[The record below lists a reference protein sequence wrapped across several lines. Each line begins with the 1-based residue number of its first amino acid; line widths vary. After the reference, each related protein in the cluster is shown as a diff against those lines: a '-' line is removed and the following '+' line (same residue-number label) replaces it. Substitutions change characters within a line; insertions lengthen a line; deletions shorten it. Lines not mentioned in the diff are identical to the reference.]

1 MATFRIAYGT
11 LSPAYN
17 DHLITDLKLKALDQ
31 GQYFEYGI
39 GLENLGLGQ
48 ARIFCLDYIW
58 QGLHKSLN
66 GPRSLEFGVRLSV
79 KPTF

>member
-11 LSPAYN
+11 LSPAYK
-17 DHLITDLKLKALDQ
+17 DHLITDLKLKGPDQ
-31 GQYFEYGI
+31 MPYFEYGI

-48 ARIFCLDYIW
+48 IRFFRLDFIW
-58 QGLHKSLN
+58 RGPHKSLN
-66 GPRSLEFGVRLSV
+66 GPQSPEFGVRLSV